1 VHPQQR
7 GLGPHGFPDP
17 ASIGPRR
24 IDPAASTSGI
34 GEFCI
39 HRGWTTTANSQWSQG
54 CYMEGNSIGA
64 GNGRARRFL
73 PPSFPFRRDDSFLR
87 SLVLPL
93 PASPPSLP
101 SIPAASDEVIDRE
114 SDRPIR
120 IPEASEVMTVKTY
133 CLLPAAT
140 SFPSESV
147 SAKAALGSRGTL
159 GSSEIDRCARYPT
172 RRRLVFLF
180 LTRLHVPGVDD
191 WSAAKASFT
200 CRKVILMV
208 FSLLF
213 LCLFTTGT
221 SILSYLRDMSWT

>member
-1 VHPQQR
+1 MHPQQR

-54 CYMEGNSIGA
+54 CYVEGNSIGA

-147 SAKAALGSRGTL
+147 SAKAALGSRVVI
-159 GSSEIDRCARYPT
+159 GSSEIDRVTPRSPSRVRAPLTKLARSLSSRAARCAIYPT

-191 WSAAKASFT
+191 
-200 CRKVILMV
+200 
-208 FSLLF
+208 
-213 LCLFTTGT
+213 
-221 SILSYLRDMSWT
+221 